1 MECYPERATHVAFA
15 MRTFYLLLV
24 AQAVSLVGTH
34 VTGFSLSIWTYQK
47 TGSITLYGAILLS
60 SIVPGILV
68 APLGGVLTDRWS
80 RRLTMLLAHAAGGIC
95 ALGMAIAYW
104 TGSLTI
110 HLIVPLLML
119 KSSFETVATL
129 AFAASTAALVPAE
142 RLDRANG
149 LAQLG
154 GGIAQIASPAMAGML
169 LPLIDVGGIF
179 VIDLVSFVYAVGVLA
194 WLRLPEASARTG
206 ASWRSPRAF
215 AREALA
221 GLSYLRSQPALI
233 GLAIVVSFVTFGI
246 SAVQFLF
253 APLVLSFASLRALGF
268 ASSLAGVG
276 LVVGSLALSL
286 RGGPRRRVAGLLRFV
301 AAQGAVLLL
310 AVAKPSLTLATIG
323 AFGVFALLPFI
334 AGSAQTLWQRIVPLD
349 LQGRTFAF
357 RMMLEQTMLTLASV
371 SAGPLSD
378 WVFEPVMAP
387 GGALAGTLGSIMGT
401 GKGRGV
407 ALMIA
412 VIGVAIIASAA
423 LARLHRPLI
432 ALDGEPEPGAA
443 PPAVIAGDARP

>member
-1 MECYPERATHVAFA
+1 

-34 VTGFSLSIWTYQK
+34 VTGFSLSVWMYQE
-47 TGSITLYGAILLS
+47 TGSITLYGAVLLS

-68 APLGGVLTDRWS
+68 APLGGVLTDRWN
-80 RRLTMLLAHAAGGIC
+80 RRLTMLLAHAGGGIC
-95 ALGMAIAYW
+95 ALVMALAYRS
-104 TGSLTI
+104 GALTI
-110 HLIVPLLML
+110 ELIVPLLML
-119 KSSFETVATL
+119 KSSFETITTL
-129 AFAASTAALVPAE
+129 AFSASTAALVPAD

-169 LPLIDVGGIF
+169 LPLIGVGGIF
-179 VIDLVSFVYAVGVLA
+179 VIDLVSFVYAVVVLV
-194 WLRLPEASARTG
+194 WLRMPEVQRAA
-206 ASWRSPRAF
+206 AAAWRSPRVF
-215 AREALA
+215 LREAMA
-221 GLSYLRSQPALI
+221 GLSYLRSQPGLV
-233 GLAIVVSFVTFGI
+233 GLAIIMSFVTFGI

-253 APLVLSFASLRALGF
+253 APMVLSFASLRELGF

-276 LVVGSLALSL
+276 LVVGSVALSI
-286 RGGPRRRVAGLLRFV
+286 RGAPRRRIAGLLTFMV
-301 AAQGAVLLL
+301 AQGAVLLL
-310 AVAKPSLTLATIG
+310 AVAKPSVALATIG
-323 AFGVFALLPFI
+323 AFGVFAIMPFI
-334 AGSAQTLWQRIVPLD
+334 AGSAQTLWQRTVPLD

-378 WVFEPVMAP
+378 WVFEPAMAP
-387 GGALAGTLGSIMGT
+387 GGALAGVLGPVIGT

-412 VIGVAIIASAA
+412 VLGIAIIAAA
-423 LARLHRPLI
+423 SLARLHRPLL
-432 ALDGEPEPGAA
+432 ALDASPDPAVPEPVID
-443 PPAVIAGDARP
+443 PVRVEAVQEP